1 MRQKSSFPDKLTGN
15 YAQDL
20 DILDRAL
27 RVRESFDIVGRDLVF
42 AGRQAKLYLIDGFA
56 KDAIM
61 LKIITTLT
69 AIQEGDLEKFPDTKS
84 FSDRYI
90 PYLEVSLET
99 KVSTVID
106 QVLSGPLALIVQGYP
121 EAIMIDARTY
131 PTRSLQ
137 EPDSDRVLRGARD
150 SFAETLVINTALIR
164 RHIRDSRLTMQY
176 HSVGSV
182 SKTDVVL
189 AYLEGRADPE
199 TVQGLAKKIDALDVK
214 TLSMGQESLS
224 ECLIPKRWYNPF
236 PRVRYTERPDTAAA
250 TICEG
255 GIVLI
260 VDGTPSIMLL
270 PSSFFDFF
278 QDTNDYYFPP
288 LVGSY
293 LRLTRYLIY
302 LLTLFLIPVWFLMV
316 KNPQLI
322 PPWLSFIQVEKP
334 NDVPIFFQLLVVE
347 LVIDCLKQAS
357 LNTPA
362 ALGGSFSVVS
372 ALILGEFAVTARW
385 FVPEV
390 LLYMAF
396 VAVANFAQPS
406 FELGYAFK
414 LCRVALIILVQ
425 LFNLW
430 GFVAGVILI
439 AVLIATTPTVLGKNY
454 LYPLIPFDGS
464 RMLRLFV
471 RRSMH
476 DDNT

>member
-1 MRQKSSFPDKLTGN
+1 MQQKPSFPDNLTGN

-99 KVSTVID
+99 KVSTVVD

-199 TVQGLAKKIDALDVK
+199 TVQGLAEKIDALDVK

-302 LLTLFLIPVWFLMV
+302 LLTLFLIPVWFLLV
-316 KNPQLI
+316 KNPQFI
-322 PPWLSFIQVEKP
+322 PPWLSFIQVENP

-439 AVLIATTPTVLGKNY
+439 AVLIATTPTLS
-454 LYPLIPFDGS
+454 LI
-464 RMLRLFV
+464 
-471 RRSMH
+471 H
-476 DDNT
+476 I